1 MKRFIIGIGGL
12 SFLMFSMVTFCAA
25 QGNKTFSGEIT
36 DEHLNCVQTPMKVP
50 DGIKQKDAC
59 VLYWAHFV
67 NPPSKYVLY
76 DAATKTTYQLDNQDR
91 VQPYVGAKVLITGT
105 ESNKTIRVADIK
117 VDENA
122 YKSNARS

>member
-1 MKRFIIGIGGL
+1 MRRFIVGIAGL
-12 SFLMFSMVTFCAA
+12 TFMMATYCAA
-25 QGNKTFSGEIT
+25 QSPKTFTGEIT
-36 DEHLNCVQTPMKVP
+36 DEHLNCVQTPMKGP

-67 NPPSKYVLY
+67 TPPSKYVLH
-76 DAATKTTYQLDNQDR
+76 DAATKTIHQLDDQDK

-105 ESNKTIRVADIK
+105 ETDKTIKVSDIK

-122 YKSNARS
+122 YKSNPRS